1 MIIFE
6 ARLADVSPSALG
18 RFTNS
23 AQRLARVS
31 GPVDILITGSRR
43 MRELNR
49 RFRKKDRPTDVL
61 CFPHEGGGGDIAI
74 CAEIA
79 RENALK
85 YGHDRAVELKVLIL
99 HGMLHLAGY
108 DHERDNGEMG
118 ARETALRRRLGLPVS
133 LIERSGHSR
142 KPRRDTGRGAPDR
155 KPGMKVRS

>member
-6 ARLADVSPSALG
+6 ARLADVSPSALD
-18 RFTNS
+18 RFAQS

-61 CFPHEGGGGDIAI
+61 SFPHEGGGGDIAI
-74 CAEIA
+74 CAGIA
-79 RENALK
+79 RENALR
-85 YGHDRAVELKVLIL
+85 YGHGCAEELKVLIL

-118 ARETALRRRLGLPVS
+118 VRETALRRQLGLPVS
-133 LIERSGHSR
+133 LIERSNRPRKSR
-142 KPRRDTGRGAPDR
+142 QRA
-155 KPGMKVRS
+155 RSR